1 MSIDTSD
8 LDISLDK
15 NHLYKEEVFTD
26 HKAGSIRQMT
36 PVTSDGLLDTSRT
49 VLYVGQTQLMT
60 PMGALPLS
68 FEIDASSLSEA
79 LDKFPDNAKAA
90 LEKTMQELHEM
101 RREAASS
108 IVLPEAG
115 GGIPGAPGGGGKIQ
129 LR

>member
-26 HKAGSIRQMT
+26 NKAGSIRQMT
-36 PVTSDGLLDTSRT
+36 PVTSDGQLDTGRT
-49 VLYVGQTQLMT
+49 ILYVGQTQLMT

-79 LDKFPDNAKAA
+79 LDKFSDNAKAA

-108 IVLPEAG
+108 IVLPETG
-115 GGIPGAPGGGGKIQ
+115 GVPGAPGGGGKIQ